1 MKQFA
6 SSDLPSPVAPASLPA
21 VSKDAGKD
29 AGATTSPRLSQT
41 EISPLQ
47 SDHARAILHRR
58 AVRLA
63 SETDQARQTPRG
75 DLFLAVRLG
84 AREHYGIPY
93 RWLDEIVRPRG
104 LTPVPGT
111 PPFVAGV
118 MPRRGQLLAVFD
130 LARLLR
136 VAGNEAADAGAF
148 GDNEETRL
156 VIVSAAGYSV
166 GLRVAEV
173 LGNDRYRA
181 ESLGPTLPG
190 AAAGEENWITG
201 IHAGRLA
208 MLDLDALLG
217 DPRIR
222 IEEHT

>member
-1 MKQFA
+1 M
-6 SSDLPSPVAPASLPA
+6 LPDSP
-21 VSKDAGKD
+21 
-29 AGATTSPRLSQT
+29 
-41 EISPLQ
+41 
-47 SDHARAILHRR
+47 HARTVLHRR

-63 SETDQARQTPRG
+63 CETEQARQAPRG

-118 MPRRGQLLAVFD
+118 MARRGQLLAVLD
-130 LARLLR
+130 LTRLLQIETS
-136 VAGNEAADAGAF
+136 EAD
-148 GDNEETRL
+148 EETRL
-156 VIVSAAGYSV
+156 VMVSAAGYSV

-173 LGNDRYRA
+173 IGNDRYRP
-181 ESLGPTLPG
+181 ESLGPILPG
-190 AAAGEENWITG
+190 AAAGTENWISG
-201 IHAGRLA
+201 IHAGQLS
-208 MLDLDALLG
+208 MLDLEALLG

>member
-1 MKQFA
+1 MT
-6 SSDLPSPVAPASLPA
+6 DTPLLPDSP
-21 VSKDAGKD
+21 
-29 AGATTSPRLSQT
+29 
-41 EISPLQ
+41 
-47 SDHARAILHRR
+47 HARAILHRR

-63 SETDQARQTPRG
+63 CETDQTRQAPRG

-84 AREHYGIPY
+84 ARERYGIPY

-104 LTPVPGT
+104 LTKVPGT

-136 VAGNEAADAGAF
+136 VVGNEESGEDA
-148 GDNEETRL
+148 EETRL
-156 VIVSAAGYSV
+156 VMVRAAGYSV

-181 ESLGPTLPG
+181 ESLSPTLPG
-190 AAAGEENWITG
+190 TAAGEENWITG
-201 IHAGRLA
+201 IHAGQLA
-208 MLDLDALLG
+208 MLDLEALLG

>member
-1 MKQFA
+1 MSDAPFA
-6 SSDLPSPVAPASLPA
+6 IEN
-21 VSKDAGKD
+21 DA
-29 AGATTSPRLSQT
+29 R
-41 EISPLQ
+41 
-47 SDHARAILHRR
+47 ARAILHRR

-63 SETDQARQTPRG
+63 CETDQARQAPRG
-75 DLFLAVRLG
+75 ELFLAVRLG
-84 AREHYGIPY
+84 ARERYGIPY

-111 PPFVAGV
+111 PSFVAGV

-130 LARLLR
+130 LARLLHI
-136 VAGNEAADAGAF
+136 EADEKG
-148 GDNEETRL
+148 NEETRL
-156 VIVSAAGYSV
+156 VMVHAAGYRV
-166 GLRVAEV
+166 GLRVDEV

-190 AAAGEENWITG
+190 TAPGEENWITG
-201 IHAGRLA
+201 IHAGQLA
-208 MLDLDALLG
+208 MLDLEALLG

>member
-1 MKQFA
+1 MKQ
-6 SSDLPSPVAPASLPA
+6 SSDFGFRIGDRGVDESGTAR
-21 VSKDAGKD
+21 
-29 AGATTSPRLSQT
+29 PREENPQSA
-41 EISPLQ
+41 IANLQ
-47 SDHARAILHRR
+47 SDHARAVLHRR

-63 SETDQARQTPRG
+63 SESDQALRTPRG

-84 AREHYGIPY
+84 SREHYGIPY

-111 PPFVAGV
+111 PSFIAGV
-118 MPRRGQLLAVFD
+118 MPRRGQLLAVLD

-136 VAGNEAADAGAF
+136 VVNDEMENAENSEDS
-148 GDNEETRL
+148 EETRL
-156 VIVSAAGYSV
+156 VMVSAAGYHV

-173 LGNDRYRA
+173 LGNDRYRP
-181 ESLGPTLPG
+181 ESLGPALPG

-208 MLDLDALLG
+208 MLDLEALLG

>member
-1 MKQFA
+1 M
-6 SSDLPSPVAPASLPA
+6 
-21 VSKDAGKD
+21 
-29 AGATTSPRLSQT
+29 TTS
-41 EISPLQ
+41 EIRNPKSEIGTSEIRNPKSEIPDSP
-47 SDHARAILHRR
+47 HARAVLHRR

-63 SETDQARQTPRG
+63 SETDQARKTPRG

-111 PPFVAGV
+111 PSFVAGV
-118 MPRRGQLLAVFD
+118 MPRRGQLLAVLD

-136 VAGNEAADAGAF
+136 VVGNEVGNEAGNAESGE
-148 GDNEETRL
+148 NCEETRL
-156 VIVSAAGYSV
+156 VMVSAAGYSV

-173 LGNDRYRA
+173 LGNDRYRP

-208 MLDLDALLG
+208 MLDLEALLG
-217 DPRIR
+217 HPRIR
-222 IEEHT
+222 IEEHS

>member
-1 MKQFA
+1 MPK
-6 SSDLPSPVAPASLPA
+6 SEIPDSP
-21 VSKDAGKD
+21 
-29 AGATTSPRLSQT
+29 
-41 EISPLQ
+41 
-47 SDHARAILHRR
+47 HARAVLHRR

-63 SETDQARQTPRG
+63 SETDQARRAPRG

-111 PPFVAGV
+111 PPFFAGV
-118 MPRRGQLLAVFD
+118 MPRRGQLLAVLD
-130 LARLLR
+130 LARLLG
-136 VAGNEAADAGAF
+136 VAENDGADEGTAM
-148 GDNEETRL
+148 GDAETRL

-181 ESLGPTLPG
+181 ESLGPALPG
-190 AAAGEENWITG
+190 AAGEENWITG

-208 MLDLDALLG
+208 MLDLEALLG

-222 IEEHT
+222 IEEHA

>member
-1 MKQFA
+1 MHK
-6 SSDLPSPVAPASLPA
+6 S
-21 VSKDAGKD
+21 
-29 AGATTSPRLSQT
+29 
-41 EISPLQ
+41 EIRNPQSEIGDLQ
-47 SDHARAILHRR
+47 SDHARAVLHRR

-63 SETDQARQTPRG
+63 SETDQARRAPRG

-136 VAGNEAADAGAF
+136 VMGNEAENAGATEGACV
-148 GDNEETRL
+148 GDDGTRL

-181 ESLGPTLPG
+181 ESLGPALPG
-190 AAAGEENWITG
+190 AAAGTENWITG

-208 MLDLDALLG
+208 MLDLEALLG

-222 IEEHT
+222 IEEHS

>member
-1 MKQFA
+1 M
-6 SSDLPSPVAPASLPA
+6 
-21 VSKDAGKD
+21 
-29 AGATTSPRLSQT
+29 TTS
-41 EISPLQ
+41 EIPDSP
-47 SDHARAILHRR
+47 HARAVLHRR

-63 SETDQARQTPRG
+63 SETDHARQTPRG

-118 MPRRGQLLAVFD
+118 MPRRGKLLAVLD

-136 VAGNEAADAGAF
+136 VEAANEDASVS
-148 GDNEETRL
+148 NEETRL
-156 VIVSAAGYSV
+156 VMVSAAGYSV

-181 ESLGPTLPG
+181 ESLGPALPG
-190 AAAGEENWITG
+190 AAAGEEHWITG

-208 MLDLDALLG
+208 MLDLEALLG